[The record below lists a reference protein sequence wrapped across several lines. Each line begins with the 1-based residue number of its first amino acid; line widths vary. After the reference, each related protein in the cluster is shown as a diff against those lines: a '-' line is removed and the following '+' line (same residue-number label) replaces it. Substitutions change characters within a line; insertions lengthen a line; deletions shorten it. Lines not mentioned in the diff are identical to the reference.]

1 MSSDRA
7 KRIATIVD
15 EALAVPEGE
24 RASYIASAC
33 DGDEQLAAEV
43 ADLISYRSKADDP
56 EFVLAET
63 RLPSPGVPVS
73 QMATADLNDDPAA
86 SRRAIGPYRVVRV
99 LGEGGMGIVYEA
111 EQSVPVRRSV
121 ALKIIKPGMDSRAII
136 ARFEAER
143 QALAM
148 MDHPGV
154 AKVFD
159 GGTTD
164 DGRPYFAM
172 ELVRGDPI
180 TDHCAKNAPS
190 PEETLGLFLAVCDA
204 VQHAHAKGVIHRDL
218 KPSNI
223 LVSYTD
229 GKAAPKVID
238 FGIAKALHQRLT
250 ENTLVTAIGQFI
262 GTPEYMSPEQ
272 ADPTAQDID
281 TRTDIYAL
289 GVVLYEILTGQR
301 PFDTETF
308 RSGSFVEIQRV
319 IREVDPPKPSTRL
332 ERRLG
337 ETSSE
342 SQSNNFCP
350 FAPRQLKQDLD
361 WITIKCLAKSRER
374 RYQTAAALADDIR
387 RHLNNE
393 PVLAGPPSTTYRL
406 GKLMRRNRAMFTAG
420 TVVLATLI
428 VGLAGTSYGLIAA
441 DRRATEASEAREEL
455 ELVAEFQAS
464 QIRAIEVPGM
474 GDRLRA
480 SLEEAA
486 RAADDRDPDLFLQT
500 LATINFTDI
509 ALRSL
514 ESDVLEPSQR
524 AIMEEFEDRPR
535 VQARLLQ
542 SLAQTRREL
551 GLYESAIEPQERA
564 LTLRRAEFGPGHPL
578 TLESVMQ
585 QGQLFRAMGEL
596 TRAEEQLRRA
606 ADGLLETV
614 GPANRE
620 TLNAMNSHALVL
632 SSLGRLDEAEPIY
645 RSVIEHCEDSFGPD
659 DEGTLSTQNNLAS
672 LLHSQGKLDEAEQLY
687 KLVLEKRTRLLG
699 HDHALTLLVLNNLAF
714 LYFELEQF
722 DDAESMFLRALDG
735 ARQNSGSAH
744 SETVACLANLGGL
757 TWRTG
762 AYERADQ
769 YWSEALSITSTELG
783 ADHPLTLDAHHNL
796 GLLRISQERQEEAV
810 PLFEAALDGRRSVF
824 GPDSSPALSSLSKL
838 VHALIELSQFSRA
851 ESLALENERL
861 RRETFGTESRYWTTA
876 ATQLTK
882 LYKRWNE
889 SAPSPELELKVARW
903 SETAGSSP

>member
-1 MSSDRA
+1 MTADRT

-15 EALAVPEGE
+15 EVFAVPEE
-24 RASYIASAC
+24 DRAALIESAC
-33 DGDEQLAAEV
+33 GGDEQLAAEV
-43 ADLISYRSKADDP
+43 ADLISFRSKAEDP
-56 EFVLAET
+56 DFVLAET
-63 RLPSPGVPVS
+63 RLQSPDVPGS
-73 QMATADLNDDPAA
+73 QLATADLNDAPAA
-86 SRRAIGPYRVVRV
+86 SLGSIGPYRTVRV

-111 EQSVPVRRSV
+111 EQSEPVRRSV
-121 ALKIIKPGMDSRAII
+121 ALKVIKPGMDSRAII

-180 TDHCAKNAPS
+180 TDHCAKNAPM
-190 PEETLGLFLAVCDA
+190 PDETLELFLAVCDA

-229 GKAAPKVID
+229 GKPTPKVID

-250 ENTLVTAIGQFI
+250 DNTLVTAIGQFI

-272 ADPTAQDID
+272 ADPSAQDID

-289 GVVLYEILTGQR
+289 GVVLYELLTGQR
-301 PFDTETF
+301 PFDTDTF
-308 RSGSFVEIQRV
+308 RSGSFSEIQRV

-332 ERRLG
+332 ERRLKEARG
-337 ETSSE
+337 DDERAVS
-342 SQSNNFCP
+342 

-361 WITIKCLAKSRER
+361 WITIRCLAKSRER

-406 GKLMRRNRAMFTAG
+406 GKLVRRNRAVFTAG

-428 VGLAGTSYGLIAA
+428 FGLAGTSYGLIAA

-480 SLEEAA
+480 SLEDAA
-486 RAADDRDPDLFLQT
+486 RAADDNDPDRFLQT

-524 AIMEEFEDRPR
+524 AIVEEFEDRPR

-564 LTLRRAEFGPGHPL
+564 LTLRRAEFGPDHPL

-606 ADGLLETV
+606 ADGLLKTA

-645 RSVIEHCEDSFGPD
+645 RSVIQYCEDSFGPD

-672 LLHSQGKLDEAEQLY
+672 LLHSLGKLDEAEQLY
-687 KLVLEKRTRLLG
+687 ELVLEKRTRLLG
-699 HDHALTLLVLNNLAF
+699 PDHALTLLVLNNLAF
-714 LYFELEQF
+714 LYFELEQY
-722 DDAESMFLRALDG
+722 DDAESMFLRALEG
-735 ARQNSGSAH
+735 SRQNSGSAH

-762 AYERADQ
+762 AYDRADR
-769 YWSEALSITSTELG
+769 YWSEALSITRTELG
-783 ADHPLTLDAHHNL
+783 ADHPLTLDAHQNL
-796 GLLRISQERQEEAV
+796 GLLRISQERLEDAL
-810 PLFEAALDGRRSVF
+810 PLFEAAYEGRRAVF
-824 GPDSSPALSSLSKL
+824 GEESRPAMSSLGKL
-838 VHALIELSQFSRA
+838 VDVMIGLNQYESA
-851 ESLALENERL
+851 EPLALDNERL
-861 RRETFGTESRYWTTA
+861 RREAFGTESSLWRSA
-876 ATQLTK
+876 AEQLAR
-882 LYKRWNE
+882 LYKQWNVI
-889 SAPSPELELKVARW
+889 APSPETESEANRW
-903 SETAGSSP
+903 REATDAES